1 MAYDESIKAKVRA
14 TYESENLSFR
24 KVHEMFSSEIPSHKT
39 IESWA
44 KADKERGLG
53 WVKNRYSN
61 LDEAIDSVVEQSI
74 SELKDNASKAL
85 KQELK
90 RGGVVPLEL
99 VENSSYID
107 SLGEQQV
114 KKALTKKSYMDMMD
128 ENLLEAHV
136 LAKNSMNIGTK
147 ATFQMMIKSVVETKY
162 GKNINLNNSNSS
174 DIIDIGTMEGK
185 TEAELLE
192 MLNDLQDK

>member
-24 KVHEMFSSEIPSHKT
+24 KVHEMFSSEILSHKT

-44 KADKERGLG
+44 KADNERGLG

-74 SELKDNASKAL
+74 SELIYNASKAL

-90 RGGVVPLEL
+90 RGGIVPLEL
-99 VENSSYID
+99 IENSSYID

-162 GKNINLNNSNSS
+162 GKNINLNAVSSS
-174 DIIDIGTMEGK
+174 DSFNKEELAGK
-185 TEAELLE
+185 SEAELIE
-192 MLNDLQDK
+192 MLNNEKD